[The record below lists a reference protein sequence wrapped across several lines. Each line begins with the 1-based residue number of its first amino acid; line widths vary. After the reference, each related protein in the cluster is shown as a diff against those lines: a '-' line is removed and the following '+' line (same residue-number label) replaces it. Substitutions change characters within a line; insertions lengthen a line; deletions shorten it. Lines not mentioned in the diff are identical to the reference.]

1 MAVIRPA
8 DNSAETAAVSPQAR
22 ATAAPRGEAGG
33 LVVVTG
39 AASGIGAATARLAA
53 ARGYAV
59 ALLDRDGD
67 AVEAAARA
75 LADAGARVRGIACD
89 VSDERAVDDAF
100 ATAVAELGP
109 LGGVVASAGIDRG
122 GLLHELDAAVWDE
135 LIAVN
140 LRGTF
145 LTCRAAL
152 RHLLAAGA
160 GGSIVCVSSPFALV
174 AAPGGIG
181 AYSASKGGVCALV
194 RSLAVDY
201 GPHGIRVNAILPGPT
216 ETPLMWANVS
226 AEEIAATRETVRR
239 EVPLGRLAEAEEP
252 AKAALWLL
260 SGEAA
265 YVTGAQLACDGG
277 VLAKASISV

>member
-8 DNSAETAAVSPQAR
+8 DDFTETPVAAGAGEV
-22 ATAAPRGEAGG
+22 AAASGGAGG

-53 ARGYAV
+53 ARGYRI
-59 ALLDRDGD
+59 ALLDRDGA
-67 AVEAAARA
+67 AVETAAQVLR
-75 LADAGARVRGIACD
+75 DAGAQALGIACD
-89 VSDERAVDDAF
+89 VADERAVDEAF
-100 ATAVAELGP
+100 ATAAAKLGP
-109 LGGVVASAGIDRG
+109 LRGVVASAGIDRS
-122 GLLHELDAAVWDE
+122 GLLHELDAGAWDE

-140 LRGTF
+140 LRGMF

-152 RHLLAAGA
+152 RQLLDVGA
-160 GGSIVCVSSPFALV
+160 GGAIVCVSSPFAFV
-174 AAPGGIG
+174 AAPGGIS

-201 GPHGIRVNAILPGPT
+201 GPHGVRVNAILPGPT

-226 AEEIAATRETVRR
+226 AEQVAATRATVRD
-239 EVPLGRLAEAEEP
+239 EVPLGRLAEPEEP
-252 AKAALWLL
+252 AHAALWLL
-260 SGEAA
+260 SDEAA

>member
-8 DNSAETAAVSPQAR
+8 DDS
-22 ATAAPRGEAGG
+22 GG
-33 LVVVTG
+33 TVVVTG

-53 ARGYAV
+53 ARGDAV
-59 ALLDRDGD
+59 ALLDRDGA
-67 AVEAAARA
+67 AVEAAAHELR
-75 LADAGARVRGIACD
+75 DAGAKALGLACD
-89 VSDERAVDDAF
+89 VAGEREVDDAF
-100 ATAVAELGP
+100 AAAVAQLGP
-109 LGGVVASAGIDRG
+109 LRGVVASAGIDRG
-122 GLLHELDAAVWDE
+122 GLLHELDAAAWDE

-152 RHLLAAGA
+152 RRLLDAGG

-174 AAPGGIG
+174 AAPGGTG

-226 AEEIAATRETVRR
+226 ADEVAATRETVKH
-239 EVPLGRLAEAEEP
+239 EVPLGRLAGAEEP

-260 SGEAA
+260 SDEAA

>member
-1 MAVIRPA
+1 M
-8 DNSAETAAVSPQAR
+8 
-22 ATAAPRGEAGG
+22 GEASG

-39 AASGIGAATARLAA
+39 AASGIGAATAGLAA
-53 ARGYAV
+53 ARGHAV
-59 ALLDRDGD
+59 ALLDRDGA
-67 AVEAAARA
+67 AVEVAAQA
-75 LADAGARVRGIACD
+75 LRDAGARALGVACD
-89 VSDERAVDDAF
+89 VADERAVDDAF
-100 ATAVAELGP
+100 ATAVARLGP
-109 LGGVVASAGIDRG
+109 LRGVVASAGIDRG
-122 GLLHELDAAVWDE
+122 GLLHELGAAAWDE

-140 LRGTF
+140 LRGAF

-152 RHLLAAGA
+152 RCFLDAGA
-160 GGSIVCVSSPFALV
+160 GGAIVCVSSPFALV
-174 AAPGGIG
+174 AAPGGTG

-226 AEEIAATRETVRR
+226 EDEVAATRETVRH
-239 EVPLGRLAEAEEP
+239 EVPLGRLAEPDEP
-252 AKAALWLL
+252 ARAALWLI